1 MIVQVWGLPR
11 EEYFIQSVFSKLH
24 RQVLTDEKIR
34 RYIFRR
40 TNLSHGNQPVP
51 LPLDFPQGC
60 PSNSTSHRRLAQPLG
75 AGPGSDS
82 RPALPAAL
90 CRRRAAS
97 TSPSF
102 QPERFSG
109 SKVFT
114 WNFHCILKVYQKRHV
129 QEASFTNTR
138 FCTIEKGSFLSFPFL
153 LFLTLKNVLCS
164 ILPWNQY
171 FL

>member
-97 TSPSF
+97 TSLVSAREILGQQGF
-102 QPERFSG
+102 HMEFSLSCFKSVPKTACAG
-109 SKVFT
+109 SKLYE
-114 WNFHCILKVYQKRHV
+114 HQILY
-129 QEASFTNTR
+129 N
-138 FCTIEKGSFLSFPFL
+138 
-153 LFLTLKNVLCS
+153 
-164 ILPWNQY
+164 
-171 FL
+171 